1 MAFSQNLRALMDRNG
16 ESGYKLSRSLLC
28 SQTTI
33 SYWLCGK
40 TTPTRPMLKALSEHF
55 GCTVEELLRGDNQN
69 VTQEVSDK
77 TDSKEEDK
85 PKCEAEAGVKTP

>member
-16 ESGYKLSRSLLC
+16 ESGYKLSRALLC

-40 TTPTRPMLKALSEHF
+40 TAPTRSMLKALSEHY
-55 GCTVEELLRGDNQN
+55 GCTVDDLLREDSYS
-69 VTQEVSDK
+69 VSPEVSDK
-77 TDSKEEDK
+77 TDREE
-85 PKCEAEAGVKTP
+85 